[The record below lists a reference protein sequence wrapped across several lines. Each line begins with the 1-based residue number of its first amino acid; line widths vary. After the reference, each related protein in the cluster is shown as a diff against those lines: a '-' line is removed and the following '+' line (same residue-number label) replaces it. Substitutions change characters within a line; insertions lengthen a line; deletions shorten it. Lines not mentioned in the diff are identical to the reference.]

1 MTHLDKPALKRKLK
15 EKAGLVCE
23 RHIFLCLGPNCEPE
37 IGKKTW
43 RLLRKRF
50 KELASEGR
58 YFNCTELR
66 CCSLCRS
73 GPIAIVYPEGV
84 YYSEV
89 TPERCE
95 RIIDEHLV
103 NGKVVEEFAFAK
115 VPLLQIETPPAA
127 ETKNKAKKAV

>member
-1 MTHLDKPALKRKLK
+1 MATLDKPALKRKLK

-103 NGKVVEEFAFAK
+103 NGNVVEEFAFAK
-115 VPLLQIETPPAA
+115 VPLLQIDSVS
-127 ETKNKAKKAV
+127 KKTEKKD